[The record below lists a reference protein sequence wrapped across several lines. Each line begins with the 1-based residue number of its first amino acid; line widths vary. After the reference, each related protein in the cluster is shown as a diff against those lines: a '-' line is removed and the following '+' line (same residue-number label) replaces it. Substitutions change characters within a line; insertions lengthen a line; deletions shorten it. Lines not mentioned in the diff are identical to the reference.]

1 MAQYAS
7 DNGNG
12 KTASDSVDQC
22 LRYITSL
29 LKFVVNFKHFV
40 YTQDCRL
47 ACLNIELVHNLAL
60 QSDVLN
66 G

>member
-1 MAQYAS
+1 VAQYAS

-22 LRYITSL
+22 LRYVTSL
-29 LKFVVNFKHFV
+29 PKFVINFKHFV
-40 YTQDCRL
+40 YTQNCWL

-60 QSDVLN
+60 QSNVLN